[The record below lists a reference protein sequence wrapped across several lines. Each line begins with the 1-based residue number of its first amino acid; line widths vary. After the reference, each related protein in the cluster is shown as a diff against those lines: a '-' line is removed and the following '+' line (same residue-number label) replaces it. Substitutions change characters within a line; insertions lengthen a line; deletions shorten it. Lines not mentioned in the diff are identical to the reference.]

1 MATPSHPSGRII
13 SHYRVI
19 SQIGSGGMGVVYKA
33 EDLKLGRHVALKFL
47 PEELVNDA
55 QALSR
60 FRREA
65 RAASALSHSSICTI
79 YEIDEADGQ
88 NFIAMELLEGQSL
101 DRLINGAPL
110 PIERVLDLGIQVA
123 EALDAAHRQGLIHRD
138 IKPANVFVT
147 RQDQAKLLDFGLAK
161 LTPQQSGGGHSSTPT
176 VSVQNTLS
184 TPGTVVG
191 TPMYMSPEQVRG
203 EELDS
208 RTDLFSFG
216 MVLYEMAT
224 GARPFSGAT
233 SGAMT
238 DAILHTTPPAP
249 VRLNPKVPAELEHV
263 ISKALEKDRKMRYQ
277 SAADIRAD
285 LARLKRN
292 SGMEQHVLPRTATV
306 RKRALG
312 TPLALFVLVALAAV
326 IAVFFANPGQ
336 WRERFFGA
344 SGPPVHTLAVL
355 PLQNLSGDPAQ
366 EYFADGMTEAL
377 TTDLARSESLQV
389 ISRSSSMGYKN
400 TNKALP
406 VIARE
411 LHADA
416 VIEGSV
422 QRSGNRVRVTAQLI
436 RASTDKH
443 LWAGTFERDFHDIL
457 ALQDDVAAA
466 IAGQVQARMGGP
478 TPLALAKAPAVA
490 PEAYET
496 YLKANSYLD
505 QFDLQKSIDYYNQT
519 IKLDPNYAP
528 AYAHMARAYFFLGFF
543 SAIPPKQAWGKVKEL
558 ALLATEKDDRL
569 PEAHGALALA
579 KLHYDW
585 DFAGAE
591 QEFRRAL
598 ELNPSDA
605 DIRHDYAHY
614 LMAMGRMVESAE
626 QSRVA
631 VKLDPVD
638 DGLTDCLC
646 WHSFAARQYDDSIQM
661 AKSLLAR
668 APEDMWEWAILG
680 WDYEQKGRHDDAIA
694 NFKKAVEL
702 TSKNAPFLTSFFL
715 AGLGHAYAVGGK
727 RKAAETVLQDLLERN
742 KQSYVSPY
750 DIALIYTGLG
760 DKGAALVWM
769 TKAVAERS
777 TWLVYSKWEPRLDP
791 LRNDARFQD
800 LLRRIGLPA

>member
-1 MATPSHPSGRII
+1 
-13 SHYRVI
+13 
-19 SQIGSGGMGVVYKA
+19 
-33 EDLKLGRHVALKFL
+33 
-47 PEELVNDA
+47 
-55 QALSR
+55 
-60 FRREA
+60 
-65 RAASALSHSSICTI
+65 
-79 YEIDEADGQ
+79 
-88 NFIAMELLEGQSL
+88 
-101 DRLINGAPL
+101 
-110 PIERVLDLGIQVA
+110 
-123 EALDAAHRQGLIHRD
+123 
-138 IKPANVFVT
+138 VT
-147 RQDQAKLLDFGLAK
+147 
-161 LTPQQSGGGHSSTPT
+161 
-176 VSVQNTLS
+176 
-184 TPGTVVG
+184 
-191 TPMYMSPEQVRG
+191 
-203 EELDS
+203 
-208 RTDLFSFG
+208 
-216 MVLYEMAT
+216 
-224 GARPFSGAT
+224 
-233 SGAMT
+233 
-238 DAILHTTPPAP
+238 
-249 VRLNPKVPAELEHV
+249 
-263 ISKALEKDRKMRYQ
+263 
-277 SAADIRAD
+277 
-285 LARLKRN
+285 
-292 SGMEQHVLPRTATV
+292 
-306 RKRALG
+306 
-312 TPLALFVLVALAAV
+312 
-326 IAVFFANPGQ
+326 AVFFANPGQ

-400 TNKALP
+400 TNKPLP
-406 VIARE
+406 AIARE

-490 PEAYET
+490 PEAYDT

-614 LMAMGRMVESAE
+614 LMAMGRMLESAE
-626 QSRVA
+626 QSRAA

-727 RKAAETVLQDLLERN
+727 RKEAETVLQDLLERN